1 MTPTIAF
8 KTSLVERESSILG
21 DVRKS
26 EWVIAAFLMYASSLA
41 AVMPISGDIRFRT
54 IAANVAILLAY
65 GLLVTARRSSL
76 SGALSIL
83 RDWLPLAFALLA
95 YQEMGWFA
103 VPHASHSLET
113 QWVAWDRAVLSG
125 GLRASIE
132 SLGPLIPAVLEVSYS
147 LVYALA
153 PFSLMMLYIYGRRDR
168 VDHFTFLFL
177 TGVLLCYAQYP
188 FWPSDPPR
196 TLFPNDDLPTYLTV
210 FRRFN
215 LWILGK
221 GGIHTSVF
229 PSGHVGAAFAVAAGM
244 VTALPEHKWV
254 GRLLTAIAGLIAV
267 ATVYGRYHYMAD
279 ATAGLLMAGLAILVS
294 RQFKS
299 QAVERVSSRQK
310 VRFQWTSAAT
320 LLLMLV
326 AASAFAASPTKVD
339 AASVK
344 IFHGLAYGSDSPE
357 ATLDRYLTLL
367 PQQSMAESGTVSV
380 EIEASLTTTDRRAH
394 LQAIRHQGTAESI
407 GSTYQIL
414 NLEGDSMVKQ
424 QVIARYLTAQSDAEA
439 IPSASLA
446 INAGNYRFHFL
457 RSFATGRGVTH
468 VFEIVPK
475 QKRAGLIR
483 GELWLDAVSGL
494 AIRQSG
500 ILVKRPSVLVK
511 KMEIARET
519 ELVDGRPSLRT
530 THISIDTRLAGR
542 AELTV
547 SERPLSL
554 AAGALS
560 ALSSDTG
567 PSERSTRALSD
578 RRSNSLTEDSLD

>member
-8 KTSLVERESSILG
+8 KPSLVERESSILG
-21 DVRKS
+21 DVRKG
-26 EWVIAAFLMYASSLA
+26 EWVIAVFLMYASSLA
-41 AVMPISGDIRFRT
+41 AVMPIDGGIRFRT
-54 IAANVAILLAY
+54 ISVNVAILLAY

-103 VPHASHSLET
+103 VPHSTHSMET
-113 QWVAWDRAVLSG
+113 QWVAWDRVVLNG
-125 GLRASIE
+125 GLRAAIE
-132 SLGPLIPAVLEVSYS
+132 SVGPLIPAVLEISYS

-153 PFSLMMLYIYGRRDR
+153 PFSLVTLHTYGRRDR
-168 VDHFTFLFL
+168 VDHFTFVFL
-177 TGVLLCYAQYP
+177 AGVLLCYAQYP

-215 LWILGK
+215 LWMLGK

-244 VTALPEHKWV
+244 VAALPEHKWV
-254 GRLLTAIAGLIAV
+254 GRLLTAIAVLIAV
-267 ATVYGRYHYMAD
+267 ATVYGRYHYLTD
-279 ATAGLLMAGLAILVS
+279 ATAGLFMAGLAILAS
-294 RQFKS
+294 HQFKS
-299 QAVERVSSRQK
+299 PAMERVSLRKKSSLRWL
-310 VRFQWTSAAT
+310 QWTSAAR
-320 LLLMLV
+320 LLLMLMG
-326 AASAFAASPTKVD
+326 ASACAAPPTNIDSPSTRTPQ
-339 AASVK
+339 
-344 IFHGLAYGSDSPE
+344 GLAYGSDSPE
-357 ATLDRYLTLL
+357 ATLGRYLTLL
-367 PQQSMAESGTVSV
+367 PQRSVADSGNIGV
-380 EIEASLTTTDRRAH
+380 EIEASLTTTDRSAH

-414 NLEGDSMVKQ
+414 VLEGDSTVKQ

-446 INAGNYRFHFL
+446 INAENYRFHFL

-500 ILVKRPSVLVK
+500 ILVKWPSVFVR
-511 KMEIARET
+511 KMEIARDT
-519 ELVDGRPSLRT
+519 ELVAGRPSLRT

-547 SERPLSL
+547 SERPLAL

-578 RRSNSLTEDSLD
+578 RRSNSLTE